1 MYETFFGFDKRPFLT
16 VPTLDRYFP
25 AASIE
30 QAYQTASRCIHRGEG
45 PVAII
50 GGTGLGKTMCCLRI
64 ADSFRKSFEVV
75 MLASS
80 QICTRRALLQSL
92 LYELRLPY
100 REKSEGELRLTL
112 MNRLQS
118 FTESQAEALVLVV
131 DEAQTLVPKLLDELR
146 LLTNIIRNG
155 VPRVRLV
162 LCGTMKLEDVLSH
175 PQMESLNQRLAARC
189 YLTPM
194 GMDETARYIQ
204 HKVELCGV
212 NINNAMTRDAVDAL
226 YRGSDGIPRLI
237 DQLADQAFLQGAA
250 ERIKPISA
258 ALISQ
263 AWCILQQLPNPW
275 SEPAISAD
283 RSLAVPTPAHDGATS
298 PVALHEKLTSH
309 ATSNPLAFEQTLPSI
324 DAVRS
329 NPQWSALTA
338 NNPVVALSGGLT
350 NDRSTVPSGSSSMIE
365 FGSLEDED
373 FPVEESNLRDTMTQS
388 RAAITQPP
396 LATQDSIHDRT
407 SHRSLTSDSSRASDA
422 APLGKPLPP
431 IGNPEVGRVESQ
443 VRADEPI
450 TAYNEDF
457 DEEFTIPVQSSKSY
471 QSYSGMAYGN
481 LNHDANQFS
490 SIHRPHASMA
500 YPDAENFLEW
510 HRELEPGV
518 NPVDPEFATDREASL
533 EYASNLSEHSFE
545 EIEQQI
551 EEEMRDL
558 VSNMNMSAITIDPK
572 ESFAGR
578 ICTLSDSTELVLE
591 DSQDEGLDSVAMT
604 RRADRTELGFAGGS
618 TAQHAIVES
627 GDDRDVIVVEED
639 AEGGAATATRPSV
652 TGGTRVKLHPYAQL
666 FAKLRQS

>member
-25 AASIE
+25 ATSIE

-118 FTESQAEALVLVV
+118 FTESQSEALVLVV

-146 LLTNIIRNG
+146 LLTNIVRNG

-162 LCGTMKLEDVLSH
+162 LCGTMKLEDILSH
-175 PQMESLNQRLAARC
+175 PQMESLNQRLARRC
-189 YLTPM
+189 YLTPL

-212 NINNAMTRDAVDAL
+212 NIQSAMTRDAVDAL

-237 DQLADQAFLQGAA
+237 DQLADHAFLQGAA

-275 SEPAISAD
+275 SEPTVPAD
-283 RSLAVPTPAHDGATS
+283 RNLLAPSSAYEVGTITVVPYGNT
-298 PVALHEKLTSH
+298 LSH
-309 ATSNPLAFEQTLPSI
+309 NASTPLAFEQTLPSV

-329 NPQWSALTA
+329 TAQGPTTTA
-338 NNPVVALSGGLT
+338 NIQSTVIPGGLQDNRSVVS
-350 NDRSTVPSGSSSMIE
+350 NDSTSMIE

-373 FPVEESNLRDTMTQS
+373 FPAEESYVRDAVAQPRSTTL
-388 RAAITQPP
+388 QPP
-396 LATQDSIHDRT
+396 AGLQDGICDMT
-407 SHRSLTSDSSRASDA
+407 SLGSHLVETNRVGDT

-431 IGNPEVGRVESQ
+431 IGNPEVGRVEPQ
-443 VRADEPI
+443 VRANELF

-481 LNHDANQFS
+481 LNHDANQFA

-500 YPDAENFLEW
+500 YPDAENFLEL
-510 HRELEPGV
+510 HRELDPGV
-518 NPVDPEFATDREASL
+518 NPVIPELGPESSPSS
-533 EYASNLSEHSFE
+533 EYVSNLSEQSFE

-558 VSNMNMSAITIDPK
+558 VSNMNMSAITIDPN

-591 DSQDEGLDSVAMT
+591 DSPTDGFDGFPTT
-604 RRADRTELGFAGGS
+604 RRADRTESDFAGS
-618 TAQHAIVES
+618 PTAQHAVVES
-627 GDDRDVIVVEED
+627 GDDRDVIVVQED
-639 AEGGAATATRPSV
+639 AEGGAATATRPSIAA
-652 TGGTRVKLHPYAQL
+652 GTRVKLHPYAQL

>member
-25 AASIE
+25 ASSIE

-118 FTESQAEALVLVV
+118 FTESQSEALVLVV

-146 LLTNIIRNG
+146 LLTNIVRNG

-162 LCGTMKLEDVLSH
+162 LCGTMKLEDILSH

-189 YLTPM
+189 YLTPL
-194 GMDETARYIQ
+194 GMDETARYVQ

-212 NINNAMTRDAVDAL
+212 NIHNAMTRDAIDAL

-250 ERIKPISA
+250 ERIRPISA

-275 SEPAISAD
+275 SEPSVPAD
-283 RSLAVPTPAHDGATS
+283 RNLMAPSGAYESGTS
-298 PVALHEKLTSH
+298 PVAPYGNISPKN
-309 ATSNPLAFEQTLPSI
+309 ASNPLSFEQTLPSV
-324 DAVRS
+324 DAVR
-329 NPQWSALTA
+329 LTA
-338 NNPVVALSGGLT
+338 QGPATTANTDSSVITGGLQNSRSLAP
-350 NDRSTVPSGSSSMIE
+350 NDSNSIIE

-373 FPVEESNLRDTMTQS
+373 FTVEESHVRDAVTPERSVTLHPAAALEDNVRDMASIYSVPGEIS
-388 RAAITQPP
+388 RVNDT
-396 LATQDSIHDRT
+396 T
-407 SHRSLTSDSSRASDA
+407 
-422 APLGKPLPP
+422 PLGKPLPP
-431 IGNPEVGRVESQ
+431 IGNPEVGRVEPQ
-443 VRADEPI
+443 IRADELL

-481 LNHDANQFS
+481 LNHDTTLFA

-510 HRELEPGV
+510 HRELDPGV
-518 NPVDPEFATDREASL
+518 NPVVPELGPDRSESD
-533 EYASNLSEHSFE
+533 EYVSNLSEHSFE

-558 VSNMNMSAITIDPK
+558 VSNMNMSAITIDPN

-591 DSQDEGLDSVAMT
+591 DSPTDGFDSFAES
-604 RRADRTELGFAGGS
+604 RRNARAESGFSSGP
-618 TAQHAIVES
+618 TAQHAVVES

-639 AEGGAATATRPSV
+639 AEVGAATATRPNV
-652 TGGTRVKLHPYAQL
+652 ATGTRVKLHPYAQL

>member
-25 AASIE
+25 ATSIE

-118 FTESQAEALVLVV
+118 FTESQSEALVLVV

-146 LLTNIIRNG
+146 LLTNIVRNG

-189 YLTPM
+189 YLTPL
-194 GMDETARYIQ
+194 GMDETARYVQ

-212 NINNAMTRDAVDAL
+212 NIRNAMTHDAVDAL

-263 AWCILQQLPNPW
+263 AWCVLQQLPNPW
-275 SEPAISAD
+275 SEPTVPAD
-283 RSLAVPTPAHDGATS
+283 RNLSAPSVTYEVGTIPIAAYGNTLSRNAST
-298 PVALHEKLTSH
+298 
-309 ATSNPLAFEQTLPSI
+309 PLAFEQTLPSV

-329 NPQWSALTA
+329 TAQQPTATA
-338 NNPVVALSGGLT
+338 NIQGTLVSGGLQNNRSVVS
-350 NDRSTVPSGSSSMIE
+350 NDSSSIVE

-373 FPVEESNLRDTMTQS
+373 FTAEESYVRNSVTPPRPVTLPPAAALENSIRDMESIDSLPGETS
-388 RAAITQPP
+388 RV
-396 LATQDSIHDRT
+396 
-407 SHRSLTSDSSRASDA
+407 SDT

-431 IGNPEVGRVESQ
+431 IGNPEVGRVEPQ
-443 VRADEPI
+443 VRADEQL

-481 LNHDANQFS
+481 LNHDANQFA

-510 HRELEPGV
+510 HRELDPGV
-518 NPVDPEFATDREASL
+518 NPVIPELGPESSPSS
-533 EYASNLSEHSFE
+533 EYVSNLSEQSFE

-558 VSNMNMSAITIDPK
+558 VSNMNMSAITIDPDQ
-572 ESFAGR
+572 SFAGR

-591 DSQDEGLDSVAMT
+591 DSQAEGFDSVATT
-604 RRADRTELGFAGGS
+604 RRADRTELGFAGGP
-618 TAQHAIVES
+618 TPQHAIVES

-639 AEGGAATATRPSV
+639 TEGGTATVTRPSV
-652 TGGTRVKLHPYAQL
+652 SAGTRVKLHPYAQL

>member
-25 AASIE
+25 ATSIE

-100 REKSEGELRLTL
+100 KEKSEGELRLTL

-118 FTESQAEALVLVV
+118 FTESQSEALVLVV

-146 LLTNIIRNG
+146 LLTNIVRNG

-162 LCGTMKLEDVLSH
+162 LCGTMKLEDILSH
-175 PQMESLNQRLAARC
+175 PQMESLNQRLAGRC
-189 YLTPM
+189 YLTPL
-194 GMDETARYIQ
+194 GMDETARYVQ

-212 NINNAMTRDAVDAL
+212 NIHNAMTRDAVDAL

-237 DQLADQAFLQGAA
+237 DQLADQAFLQGAV

-275 SEPAISAD
+275 SEPALPAD
-283 RSLAVPTPAHDGATS
+283 RNLMAPSGAHEIAGAS
-298 PVALHEKLTSH
+298 VLPRGDAS
-309 ATSNPLAFEQTLPSI
+309 SNSISTPLAFEQTLPSV
-324 DAVRS
+324 DAVRVAAER
-329 NPQWSALTA
+329 PTA
-338 NNPVVALSGGLT
+338 TAKGQCTLVPDVVRNAPPVPAME
-350 NDRSTVPSGSSSMIE
+350 SSSLIE

-373 FPVEESNLRDTMTQS
+373 FAAEKTYARATFAPAAAQTAALTRNEGGRETQ
-388 RAAITQPP
+388 AI
-396 LATQDSIHDRT
+396 
-407 SHRSLTSDSSRASDA
+407 RSLPTELARASELI
-422 APLGKPLPP
+422 PLGKPLPP
-431 IGNPEVGRVESQ
+431 IGNPEVGRVDPQ
-443 VRADEPI
+443 VRTNEI
-450 TAYNEDF
+450 LTAYNEDF

-481 LNHDANQFS
+481 LNHDANQFA
-490 SIHRPHASMA
+490 SIHRPDASMA
-500 YPDAENFLEW
+500 YPGAENFLEW
-510 HRELEPGV
+510 HRELD
-518 NPVDPEFATDREASL
+518 PVVAPAIPELATDRTDSNDFV
-533 EYASNLSEHSFE
+533 SNLSEQSFD
-545 EIEQQI
+545 EIEQQL
-551 EEEMRDL
+551 EEEMREL
-558 VSNMNMSAITIDPK
+558 VSNMNMSAITIDPNQ
-572 ESFAGR
+572 SFAGR
-578 ICTLSDSTELVLE
+578 ICTLSDSTDLVLE
-591 DSQDEGLDSVAMT
+591 DTPADEEHSFGT
-604 RRADRTELGFAGGS
+604 TQRADRMESGFAGS
-618 TAQHAIVES
+618 PTAQHAIVES

-639 AEGGAATATRPSV
+639 AEGWVATATRPSV
-652 TGGTRVKLHPYAQL
+652 ANGTRIKLHPYAQL